1 MQTTLKSFLI
11 SIYIWAFIIITI
23 LPLFLLY
30 FVLWILFFPFDQGK
44 IMTHYYTVLWTRL
57 YLTINPGWRIS
68 VINRENINRDK
79 KYILVSNHQS
89 IIDIALLLQLRVNF
103 KWVSKIELARIPF
116 VGWVIWMNDHILVR
130 RGNKQSVVQMVE
142 ACKKALT
149 AGTSI
154 FMFPEGTRTG
164 NGELLPFKEG
174 AFILA
179 KDNGTPILPI
189 VLEGASRALPR
200 KGFWFRVN
208 QTFIVSVLD
217 EISSETVKQL
227 DLVQLV
233 DHTRNEMARELE
245 RIRSMNLKC

>member
-1 MQTTLKSFLI
+1 
-11 SIYIWAFIIITI
+11 
-23 LPLFLLY
+23 
-30 FVLWILFFPFDQGK
+30 
-44 IMTHYYTVLWTRL
+44 MTHYYTVLWTRL